1 MTLKDKKSINIIDE
15 EKKLVYT
22 HLNNWIKTNKTV
34 QAFNEKIEIKY
45 TCNLYLTKPPV
56 KRLNVVI
63 NDGIYTTQW
72 GWKSSKK
79 KEDNLLSLSKFLE
92 EQYISY
98 NSKDK

>member
-1 MTLKDKKSINIIDE
+1 MTLKDKNNIIDE

-22 HLNNWIKTNKTV
+22 HLNNWVKMNKTI
-34 QAFNEKIEIKY
+34 QAFNDKIEIKY

-63 NDGIYTTQW
+63 NKGIYTTQW

-79 KEDNLLSLSKFLE
+79 KEDNLLSLTKFLE
-92 EQYISY
+92 EQYINY
-98 NSKDK
+98 NSKGK

>member
-1 MTLKDKKSINIIDE
+1 MSLKNKNSINIIDE
-15 EKKLVYT
+15 EKKLVYN

-34 QAFNEKIEIKY
+34 SAFNEKIEIKY
-45 TCNLYLTKPPV
+45 TCNLYLTKPSV

-92 EQYISY
+92 EQYINY
-98 NSKDK
+98 ISKGK

>member
-1 MTLKDKKSINIIDE
+1 MTLKDKNNIIDE

-22 HLNNWIKTNKTV
+22 HLNNWVKTNKTI
-34 QAFNEKIEIKY
+34 QAFNDKIEIKY

-63 NDGIYTTQW
+63 NNGIYTTQW

-79 KEDNLLSLSKFLE
+79 KEDNLLSLTKFLE
-92 EQYISY
+92 EQYINY
-98 NSKDK
+98 NSKGK